1 VASGGRLSIED
12 PKNLLRRFLL
22 QHKWKYAWSILAI
35 ILSEI
40 ITVQFPNILGQFTDA
55 LQAGKLSLGRLE
67 VYSLWLLG
75 IGIGYVA
82 FFGFGQYRNGQL
94 GRKFEYQLRKR
105 LFSHWERLS
114 ASYYRQRSI
123 GDLLNHAMTDVQTVR
138 EAISGGMNMFT
149 NAVFLLCA
157 TLYMTFRT
165 ISIQL
170 TLVSIIPICFV
181 PIFVILWGPR
191 IRNASR
197 KVQEGLSDMADL
209 TEESFTAIRLV
220 KATSNEDVEEKRF
233 VERVD
238 GIVRKQMTMFRL
250 QALFQSMIPLMGSLS
265 FAIALFYGG
274 YLTVNHQ
281 IQLGAFVAFTLYL
294 AMIIT
299 PLQQMG
305 FVFNNFQRASAS
317 LARLSVLLGEEP
329 DIRDPAVPEQPGPI
343 KGRLDV
349 ALSAYQYPDG
359 DKPALKDI
367 AFSVPA
373 GQTIGIVGRT
383 ASGKTTLANLLPR
396 IFDPPR
402 GSIRIDG
409 YDIHDLNLND
419 LREAIAYVPQDGF
432 LFSTTIRENISFGD
446 DDADLDQIE
455 QAARESAIYDD
466 ILDFPDEFETLVGE
480 RGVTLS
486 GGQKQRT
493 AIARAFLK
501 RAPILIMDDS
511 LSAVDMGTEKR
522 IIDAIRRLRRG
533 QTTVLIAHRL
543 SAVRHADIILVLD
556 NGRII
561 ERGTHEELLALSGT
575 YADIYAMQEEGKGA
589 PV

>member
-1 VASGGRLSIED
+1 MASGGRLSIED

-40 ITVQFPNILGQFTDA
+40 ITVQFPNILGQFTDS
-55 LQAGKLSLGRLE
+55 LQAGKLSLGRVE
-67 VYSLWLLG
+67 VYSLWLLC

-181 PIFVILWGPR
+181 PIFVIFWGPR

-233 VERVD
+233 VGRVD

-265 FAIALFYGG
+265 FVIALLYGG

-281 IQLGAFVAFTLYL
+281 IQLGAFVAFTL
-294 AMIIT
+294 
-299 PLQQMG
+299 
-305 FVFNNFQRASAS
+305 
-317 LARLSVLLGEEP
+317 
-329 DIRDPAVPEQPGPI
+329 
-343 KGRLDV
+343 
-349 ALSAYQYPDG
+349 
-359 DKPALKDI
+359 
-367 AFSVPA
+367 
-373 GQTIGIVGRT
+373 
-383 ASGKTTLANLLPR
+383 
-396 IFDPPR
+396 
-402 GSIRIDG
+402 
-409 YDIHDLNLND
+409 
-419 LREAIAYVPQDGF
+419 
-432 LFSTTIRENISFGD
+432 
-446 DDADLDQIE
+446 
-455 QAARESAIYDD
+455 
-466 ILDFPDEFETLVGE
+466 
-480 RGVTLS
+480 
-486 GGQKQRT
+486 
-493 AIARAFLK
+493 
-501 RAPILIMDDS
+501 
-511 LSAVDMGTEKR
+511 
-522 IIDAIRRLRRG
+522 
-533 QTTVLIAHRL
+533 
-543 SAVRHADIILVLD
+543 
-556 NGRII
+556 
-561 ERGTHEELLALSGT
+561 
-575 YADIYAMQEEGKGA
+575 
-589 PV
+589 